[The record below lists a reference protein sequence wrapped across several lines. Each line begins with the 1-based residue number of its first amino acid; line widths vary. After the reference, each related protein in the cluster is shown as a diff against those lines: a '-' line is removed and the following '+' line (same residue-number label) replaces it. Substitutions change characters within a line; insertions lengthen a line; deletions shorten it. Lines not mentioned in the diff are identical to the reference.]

1 MTEPPQA
8 KTRRPRPKMDPWEVA
23 GLPKPGT
30 TLLERYELERVI
42 ARGGMGVVY
51 AAKDIELKRPVAV
64 KVLPRPNV
72 TERARARFL
81 REARL
86 AALISHPAIVR
97 IFDAAF
103 VDDLTILVM
112 ELLEGETIYQEL
124 KKRDFYAPREAL
136 RITAA
141 VLDALSASH
150 AEGVI
155 HRDVKP
161 SNILIMTEK
170 RRVKLIDFGLS
181 KDLKKRGPALTGK
194 KEALGTPSYMSPE
207 QVLADEVDAR
217 TDVYGMGSVL
227 WEMLAGE
234 RAFPSDRK
242 NVRKTFTAILKD
254 LPPPPSTRREGISE
268 TVDAICMK
276 ALQKKAADRYESP
289 RAMRD
294 DCMRAI
300 IALSK

>member
-1 MTEPPQA
+1 MTEPP
-8 KTRRPRPKMDPWEVA
+8 KPKPKRPRIDPWEAA
-23 GLPKPGT
+23 GLPKPGS
-30 TLLERYELERVI
+30 TLLHRYALERVI

-51 AAKDIELKRPVAV
+51 AARDKELKRPVAV

-86 AALISHPAIVR
+86 AALISHPAVVR

-112 ELLEGETIYQEL
+112 ELLDGQTIYQEL
-124 KKRDFYAPREAL
+124 KKRGAYAPREAL

-141 VLDALSASH
+141 MLDALAAAH

-161 SNILIMTEK
+161 SNILIMNEK

-207 QVLADEVDAR
+207 QVLADEVDPR

-227 WEMLAGE
+227 WEMLTGE

-242 NVRKTFTAILKD
+242 NVRKTFTSILKE
-254 LPPPPSTRREGISE
+254 LPPPPSEKRA
-268 TVDAICMK
+268 TVPKSADAICMK
-276 ALQKKAADRYESP
+276 ALQKKPIDRYQSP
-289 RAMRD
+289 REMRE
-294 DCMRAI
+294 DCMRAM
-300 IALSK
+300 IALSRE